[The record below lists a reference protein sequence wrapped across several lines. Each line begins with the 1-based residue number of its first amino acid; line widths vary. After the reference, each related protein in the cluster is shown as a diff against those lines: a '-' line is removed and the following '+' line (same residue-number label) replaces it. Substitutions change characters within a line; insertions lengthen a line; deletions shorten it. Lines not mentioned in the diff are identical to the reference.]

1 MLIDIS
7 TFEYLYQHMNIIA
20 YPGVGVFLW
29 KASQWFTE
37 TKSVIVKTVDQID
50 TLSTNHFPHM
60 EKSLTTQDGL
70 LHEMNE
76 SLKNIAKTACPLG
89 KKRRKK

>member
-1 MLIDIS
+1 MFIDIS

-20 YPGVGVFLW
+20 YPGVALFLW

-37 TKSVIVKTVDQID
+37 TKGVVAKTVAQID

-60 EKSLTTQDGL
+60 EKSLATQDGL

-76 SLKNIAKTACPLG
+76 SLKNIAKTACLPS
-89 KKRRKK
+89 KKRKK